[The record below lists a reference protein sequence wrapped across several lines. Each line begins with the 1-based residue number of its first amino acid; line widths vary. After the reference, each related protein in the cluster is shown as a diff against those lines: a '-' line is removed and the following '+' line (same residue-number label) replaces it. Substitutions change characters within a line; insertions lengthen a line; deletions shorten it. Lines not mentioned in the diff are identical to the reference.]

1 MCATQ
6 GARDRAG
13 VIFLGLIVRQRR
25 ESSRQIKYK
34 APTRECKDVG
44 NLTMET
50 VQLPGGSCIQSEY
63 FLEYF
68 WSIRHFL
75 ESELVREHKKIVPA
89 WGTIYAKGQGER
101 TGLRNCMGLCIG
113 SPGDR

>member
-13 VIFLGLIVRQRR
+13 VIFLGLIARQRR
-25 ESSRQIKYK
+25 GSSKQIKYK
-34 APTRECKDVG
+34 VPTRECKDVG
-44 NLTMET
+44 NLTMEA

-75 ESELVREHKKIVPA
+75 ESELFREHKKIVQA
-89 WGTIYAKGQGER
+89 VGTICAKGQGER
-101 TGLRNCMGLCIG
+101 TGLRNSLGAVYREPRG
-113 SPGDR
+113 

>member
-25 ESSRQIKYK
+25 GSSKQIKYK
-34 APTRECKDVG
+34 VPPRECKDVG
-44 NLTMET
+44 NLTKGT
-50 VQLPGGSCIQSEY
+50 IQLPGRKLY
-63 FLEYF
+63 P
-68 WSIRHFL
+68 IRILRNFL
-75 ESELVREHKKIVPA
+75 ESELCREQQKIVQA
-89 WGTIYAKGQGER
+89 GGTIYAKGQGER

-113 SPGDR
+113 SPGDRREGR